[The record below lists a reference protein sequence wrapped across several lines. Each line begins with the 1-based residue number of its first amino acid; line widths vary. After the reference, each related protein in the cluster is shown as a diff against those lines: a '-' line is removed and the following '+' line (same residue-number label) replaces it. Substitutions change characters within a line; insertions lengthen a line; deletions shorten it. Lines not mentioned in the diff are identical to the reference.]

1 MSDKSIVIIT
11 AHCDDQEKIDTL
23 IECIDELKSQGYPII
38 VSSHIQVPDKIY
50 DMVDY
55 VIYDKE
61 NPLIYSYEFSEYGSA
76 TTWFW
81 SSYDNFYQ
89 KYTFDFNHAY
99 AVLKLIKNGVSL
111 SQVNGY
117 QISHV
122 VCYDYILNDKNLLIN
137 HTKHLEEYDVFSYF
151 FKGAAK
157 SGLSA
162 GLFSFKNDV
171 FLKSFSNINTKKEYS
186 SGGYAIFEQFLEKTF
201 LKHSAKILKID
212 IDTIRENNVVD
223 KYTNIGNMSKNI
235 IEGKGLLFLSKIEDS
250 FYIYFLSFIEATL
263 AINTNNNV
271 YKLKSI
277 PNKSNLFP
285 ITEEQLK
292 SGIKI
297 SIPEFNL
304 NDFYNIDSRFSEGR
318 IDNDNIIKSLEDY
331 KIYE

>member
-1 MSDKSIVIIT
+1 MSKDIVIIT

-23 IECIDELKSQGYPII
+23 IECIGVLKSEDYPII

-61 NPLIYSYEFSEYGSA
+61 NPLIYSYEFAEYGSA

-81 SSYDNFYQ
+81 TYYDNFYQ

-99 AVLKLIKNGVSL
+99 AVLKLIKNGVAL
-111 SQVNGY
+111 AQVNGY
-117 QISHV
+117 EISHV
-122 VCYDYILNDKNLLIN
+122 VCYDYILNDKNLLSE
-137 HTKHLEEYDVFSYF
+137 HKKHLEEYDVFSYF
-151 FKGAAK
+151 FKGAPMP
-157 SGLSA
+157 GLSA
-162 GLFSFKNDV
+162 GLFSFKNDI
-171 FLKSFSNINTKKEYS
+171 FLKSFSKINTKKEYS
-186 SGGYAIFEQFLEKTF
+186 SEGYAIFEQFLEKTF
-201 LKHSAKILKID
+201 LKYSANILKID

-235 IEGKGLLFLSKIEDS
+235 IEGKGFLFLSKVENS

-263 AINTNNNV
+263 IININNNLYQLNAV
-271 YKLKSI
+271 PS
-277 PNKSNLFP
+277 KSNLIP
-285 ITEEQLK
+285 ITEEQLN

-297 SIPEFNL
+297 DITEFNL